1 MRAAAGTADD
11 GPNASLREGGREAG
25 YGATLGAPRG
35 RAAPPAAGQGPARLE
50 ALDSRTVTLGLY
62 FIVDMNPSEALWG
75 MPNWLV
81 CINCHG
87 SGCG

>member
-11 GPNASLREGGREAG
+11 GPNASLREGGRAAG

-50 ALDSRTVTLGLY
+50 ALEPRTVTLGLY
-62 FIVDMNPSEALWG
+62 YSTSIDAR
-75 MPNWLV
+75 
-81 CINCHG
+81 
-87 SGCG
+87 